1 MPKFFETVKKGSP
14 LLCAGEIYDPTG
26 GEEDIKNGNPV
37 RTTNNNPDV
46 VFDDDALRILR
57 VARFAT
63 KYNLGIEDKTYK
75 SMVKYVDR
83 LGIISKERIQ
93 TELNKILCCKN
104 ATYGIRTLMNIGAM
118 KYIIQQLE
126 AIVKEVTNNN

>member
-46 VFDDDALRILR
+46 VCL
-57 VARFAT
+57 
-63 KYNLGIEDKTYK
+63 
-75 SMVKYVDR
+75 S
-83 LGIISKERIQ
+83 
-93 TELNKILCCKN
+93 
-104 ATYGIRTLMNIGAM
+104 
-118 KYIIQQLE
+118 
-126 AIVKEVTNNN
+126 